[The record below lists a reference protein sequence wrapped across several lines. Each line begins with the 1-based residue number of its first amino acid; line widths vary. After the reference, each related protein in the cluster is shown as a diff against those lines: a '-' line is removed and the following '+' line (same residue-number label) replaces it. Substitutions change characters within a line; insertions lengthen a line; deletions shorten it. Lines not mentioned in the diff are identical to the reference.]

1 MKYLCFLL
9 YSRLEN
15 GVPMVTKLVLEIQ
28 AKCNKNEKSM
38 LSSQKC
44 NVTNHGF
51 ALLVYFCGN

>member
-38 LSSQKC
+38 LSSQKM
-44 NVTNHGF
+44 
-51 ALLVYFCGN
+51 